1 MNIGF
6 RIIHYKFSKLS
17 RFRNMFNIQH
27 NTGSLGDKI
36 GKAKNL
42 PSGWKNFKENRAH
55 FPLFVDLE
63 AGITLNKNL

>member
-1 MNIGF
+1 
-6 RIIHYKFSKLS
+6 
-17 RFRNMFNIQH
+17 MFNIQH

-36 GKAKNL
+36 GKAKIF
-42 PSGWKNFKENRAH
+42 PVDGIFFKENRAH